1 MSDSNSSTQMLTSRH
16 MLDIKILQSFLWRV
30 ESEIFLKV
38 TIVGLLNKRKTILG
52 SMELSHISNENNVFM
67 LARKTVSIWNSKA
80 YRMTERRNFV
90 TKKDGGQ
97 TETLMLLLQL
107 LLILATLHNYKAIPT
122 FQSTFSSCYPTFFFM
137 ATL

>member
-1 MSDSNSSTQMLTSRH
+1 MLTSSH
-16 MLDIKILQSFLWRV
+16 MLDIKILQSFLWLV

-52 SMELSHISNENNVFM
+52 SMDLSHISNENNVFV

-80 YRMTERRNFV
+80 YGMTERRNFV

-97 TETLMLLLQL
+97 TETLMLLL
-107 LLILATLHNYKAIPT
+107 
-122 FQSTFSSCYPTFFFM
+122 
-137 ATL
+137 